1 MAAGIAEG
9 ITHAVQ
15 RTEQDDKDAVDAV
28 RAAVEVGADVN
39 GANDIGDTAIHG
51 AAYVGAND
59 IVQFLVEKGAKVD
72 AENVYGQT
80 AWTIAAEVMT
90 AGVAKDKDLRPRNFH
105 QSTADMI
112 VQVGAKPLTDPGDQ
126 GSKAAP

>member
-1 MAAGIAEG
+1 
-9 ITHAVQ
+9 
-15 RTEQDDKDAVDAV
+15 
-28 RAAVEVGADVN
+28 VELGADVN
-39 GANDIGDTAIHG
+39 ATNDIGDTAIHG

-90 AGVAKDKDLRPRNFH
+90 PGLAKDKDLRPRNSH
-105 QSTADMI
+105 ESTADLL
-112 VQVGAKPLTDPGDQ
+112 VKLGAKPLTTAEGQ
-126 GSKAAP
+126 SGNVAP